1 VINPA
6 ELEAELP
13 YLQRYALAQLR
24 DRDAANEVVQE
35 TVLAALESGDSFS
48 GKSSLRT
55 WLTSILRFKLID
67 RLRRKGKEVLFES
80 LEEETDDSDFDGL
93 FSKDG
98 HWQDKIKAWSG
109 PEESLM
115 SRQFWEVFERC
126 SEVMPR
132 RTAMAFVMREVMGL
146 EIAEICNNLDITATN
161 CSVLLY
167 RARMSLREC
176 FEIRWTGRPGHED
189 QLPSGQPFDI
199 ARAGS
204 TAEPVGPR
212 APARAF
218 VDVRQLPPVLASAAT
233 DAPVRPQGRAG
244 E

>member
-1 VINPA
+1 MISHA
-6 ELEAELP
+6 DLEAELG

-55 WLTSILRFKLID
+55 WLTSILRFKLVD

-80 LEEETDDSDFDGL
+80 LEDETDDSDFDGL

-109 PEESLM
+109 PEESLIA
-115 SRQFWEVFERC
+115 RQFWEVFERC
-126 SEVMPR
+126 SAVMPR

-146 EIAEICNNLDITATN
+146 EIAEICNNLDISATN

-176 FEIRWTGRPGHED
+176 FEIRWTGE
-189 QLPSGQPFDI
+189 
-199 ARAGS
+199 ARA
-204 TAEPVGPR
+204 
-212 APARAF
+212 
-218 VDVRQLPPVLASAAT
+218 
-233 DAPVRPQGRAG
+233 
-244 E
+244 